1 MLTVWLLLADVAR
14 ANAEAMDPADL
25 PPLPVALMVFGALLS
40 LSFFFS
46 GTETAFFSLQD
57 RDRRRYAEGETL
69 TDRRIDALLE
79 KRTGLI
85 TTILMGNEFVN
96 VTFSSFSAALVALL
110 FPGYPWVNVFIAVPV
125 LVLFSEITPKIIA
138 YRFNRSWAAIAVWP
152 ITAIYWI
159 FIPLRLG
166 FTLIVTGLSRLFG
179 VTEDQGPAEIREEE
193 FLVRVEQ
200 AAERGVVGGDEHAF
214 IQAVFELDDVAVSR
228 LMTPRPDMF
237 SLALDTPW
245 PALLAACQEAGY
257 SRVPVYE
264 DDPDNVVGVLLVK
277 DLLRHRRRPLSSP
290 EALRKLLVP
299 PVFVPGTRSASEM
312 MRDMIRRRIH
322 MAFVVDEH
330 GTIIGLV
337 SLDDLI
343 VELVGE
349 LGDEDDDSTSHSIEQ
364 HDGSIAVDGALDIDD
379 FREETNITI
388 PEGEYHTVGGFVFHT
403 LGRIPEPGD
412 TCDGDGHR
420 FEVTEMDGRRV
431 SRVRVRPVP
440 AGEAGL

>member
-1 MLTVWLLLADVAR
+1 MLTAWLLLADVAL

-25 PPLPVALMVFGALLS
+25 PPLPVALMVFGALLA

-110 FPGYPWVNVFIAVPV
+110 FPEYPWVNVFIAVPV

-159 FIPLRLG
+159 LIPLRLG
-166 FTLIVTGLSRLFG
+166 FTLIVTALSRLFG
-179 VTEDQGPAEIREEE
+179 VTEAHGPAEIREEE

-245 PALLAACQEAGY
+245 TALLAACQEAGY

-277 DLLRHRRRPLSSP
+277 DLLRHRRRPLTSP
-290 EALRKLLVP
+290 EALRGLLVP

-379 FREETNITI
+379 FREETDITI

-412 TCDGDGHR
+412 TCDADGHR